1 MGNDSLEVQVRVKN
15 TGQIAGKEI
24 AQLYLTDL
32 CFMLNYGKY
41 VNRRKFLSKFT
52 ENKFYLET
60 CLGKIG
66 LEQ

>member
-32 CFMLNYGKY
+32 CFMLNYGK
-41 VNRRKFLSKFT
+41 
-52 ENKFYLET
+52 
-60 CLGKIG
+60 
-66 LEQ
+66 